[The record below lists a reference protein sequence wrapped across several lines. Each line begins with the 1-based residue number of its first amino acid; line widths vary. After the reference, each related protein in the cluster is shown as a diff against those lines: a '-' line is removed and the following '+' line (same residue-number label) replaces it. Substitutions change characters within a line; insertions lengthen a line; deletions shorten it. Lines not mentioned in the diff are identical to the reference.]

1 MRVGVPKEIKNRE
14 HRVGLSPA
22 GAKWLVADGHE
33 VAVQAGAGDGCG
45 FPDRQYERA
54 GAQVLASASEIWA
67 SELVVKVKEPLA
79 PEYQFL
85 RPELILFTFLHL
97 AADRALTDVL
107 LARGVRAI
115 GYETVQLD
123 DGRLPLLAP
132 MSRVAGRV
140 AVQLGAFLLQAEP
153 GSSQKGKGLLMGGI
167 DGARRAQVGILGGG
181 NVGCNA
187 ASVAHGMGAAVT
199 VLEAKP
205 ERLRSLAAQFDG
217 AINVLAYSDE
227 NLRRLLPRCD
237 VLIGAA
243 LIPGEH
249 APQLLSRAMLRTMQ
263 PGSVFID
270 VAIDQGGMSET
281 SRVTTYDDMTYVEE
295 GVIHCCLPNLPAAV
309 PLTSTGALEAATLPY
324 VRRLAQLGVVQAL
337 REDDALARGV
347 NTWDGHLVH
356 AGVAHALGRKAA
368 ALDDFINQ
376 LSR

>member
-22 GAKWLVADGHE
+22 GAKLLVADGHE
-33 VAVQAGAGDGCG
+33 VVVQAGAGDGCG
-45 FPDRQYERA
+45 FPDRQYEQA
-54 GAQVLASASEIWA
+54 GAQILASAADIWG
-67 SELVVKVKEPLA
+67 SELVVKVKEPLE
-79 PEYQFL
+79 PEYRFL
-85 RPELILFTFLHL
+85 RPELTLFTFLHL
-97 AADRALTDVL
+97 AADPALTDVL
-107 LARGVRAI
+107 LARRVRAI
-115 GYETVQLD
+115 GYETVQLE
-123 DGRLPLLAP
+123 DGSLPLLAP

-181 NVGCNA
+181 NVGRNA
-187 ASVAHGMGAAVT
+187 AGVAHGMGAAVT
-199 VLEAKP
+199 VLEANP
-205 ERLRSLAAQFDG
+205 ERLRDLKSQFGGD
-217 AINVLAYSDE
+217 INVLAYSEE
-227 NLRRLLPRCD
+227 NLQRLLPRCD
-237 VLIGAA
+237 LLIGAA

-249 APQLLSRAMLRTMQ
+249 APQLLSRAMLRSMQ

-281 SRVTTYDDMTYVEE
+281 SRVTTYDEMTYVEE

-324 VRRLAQLGVVQAL
+324 VRKLAHLGVAQAL
-337 REDDALARGV
+337 RADAALARGV

-356 AGVAHALGRKAA
+356 AGVGRALGKNVAS
-368 ALDDFINQ
+368 LKDFIN
-376 LSR
+376 